1 MPSAPI
7 SHAVVRLRFLLL
19 FLIPAL
25 ITFEWQ
31 FVVARDF
38 GAARGGAM
46 LGLAASAGTLGGAL
60 LILALFSSRKWLG
73 YPHCQWLVA
82 GNSLVGLLAA
92 WYWKTADWPLSL
104 LLGVLFLQGVLNLYA
119 MADEIKYVNQTPL
132 PYAKVRAYGSVG
144 YLAAVILSQFGQGR
158 LFPLAVLL
166 NLVLLFLPRTRN
178 PSTAPPT
185 TLEPSVG
192 RALDA
197 PRLPYYLAGFA
208 LAFIAK
214 GFEIIG
220 PIHLRAESI
229 YGMLWLILLIAFEVL
244 ALHSS
249 HRIPPKA
256 VIMIAPLAWIG
267 VYTILGATTHP
278 VGLVIAMMLLAA
290 NCPAQ
295 TTIQTAIATS
305 TDATVRHLG
314 ILASISAIGGFCAAA
329 LIYLFAAETP
339 SEIMRLSQVA
349 TLLLLPIFMILTKYR

>member
-38 GAARGGAM
+38 GAAKGGAM
-46 LGLAASAGTLGGAL
+46 LGLAASGGTLCGAL

-73 YPHCQWLVA
+73 YPHCQWLLAV
-82 GNSLVGLLAA
+82 NSLAGLLAA
-92 WYWKTADWPLSL
+92 WFWKSADWPLSL
-104 LLGVLFLQGVLNLYA
+104 LLGLLFLQGILNLYA

-144 YLAAVILSQFGQGR
+144 YLVAVILSQFGQGT
-158 LFPLAVLL
+158 LFPLAALL
-166 NLVLLFLPRTRN
+166 SGVLLFLPRTSN
-178 PSTAPPT
+178 PTFTAPTTAQPT
-185 TLEPSVG
+185 TVP
-192 RALDA
+192 AIDA
-197 PRLPYYLAGFA
+197 ARLSYYLAGFA

-214 GFEIIG
+214 GFEVIG
-220 PIHLRAESI
+220 PIHLRAENS
-229 YGMLWLILLIAFEVL
+229 YGMLWLILLIVFEVL

-249 HRIPPKA
+249 HRLTPKA
-256 VIMIAPLAWIG
+256 LVVLAPLAWVG
-267 VYTILGATTHP
+267 VYTILGATMHP
-278 VGLVIAMMLLAA
+278 FGLVVAMLLLAA

-295 TTIQTAIATS
+295 TTIQTAIANS

-329 LIYLFAAETP
+329 SIYLFAADTP
-339 SEIMRLSQVA
+339 QEIMRLGQVA
-349 TLLLLPIFMILTKYR
+349 SLLLLPVFLFLPRRR